1 MDRKEWQLRYC
12 DLVRES
18 ERVRERERQRE
29 RVRERESKIRRHT
42 NSSDW
47 DIAVR

>member
-18 ERVRERERQRE
+18 ERVRERETE
-29 RVRERESKIRRHT
+29 RDRKRERE
-42 NSSDW
+42 
-47 DIAVR
+47 

>member
-18 ERVRERERQRE
+18 ERVRE